1 MKAPARTASL
11 IARSAKA
18 SLNAQREPPPEA
30 PSLPDSP

>member
-18 SLNAQREPPPEA
+18 LNAQREPPPEA